1 MNRDT
6 ALLTVLCGLAMLI
19 PLPWVDEYVERR
31 VTRRLYQRV
40 ASQRGVSLGDE
51 QLDVLVEDRSSLAV
65 AVGVAVLKWPFK
77 KLFKT
82 VFYFLTV
89 KDALDALARAAHRA
103 TLLDE
108 ALERGLL
115 PDRARD
121 VRASMDHAL
130 GRVRTS
136 PVTRPLYLQERPPL
150 PLPEPEDPTARAVRW
165 LQRHGGGAVVLE
177 TFRVRIGSSA

>member
-6 ALLTVLCGLAMLI
+6 APLTLLCGLAMLI

-31 VTRRLYQRV
+31 VTRQLYQRV
-40 ASQRGVSLGDE
+40 ASRRGVTLGDE
-51 QLDVLVEDRSSLAV
+51 PLDLLVEDRSNLAV
-65 AVGVAVLKWPFK
+65 AVGLAVLKWPFK

-82 VFYFLTV
+82 VFYFLTL
-89 KDALDALARAAHRA
+89 KDALDAVARAAHRA

-121 VRASMDHAL
+121 VRAWMDHAL
-130 GRVRTS
+130 SRVRTS
-136 PVTRPLYLQERPPL
+136 PVTRPLYRQARPPL
-150 PLPEPEDPTARAVRW
+150 PLPEPEDPIARAVRW

-177 TFRVRIGSSA
+177 TFRARLGAAG